1 MQQIQLIGIERAQN
15 GIDIGFDF
23 IAGILLGDYVAF
35 PCAAAVA
42 LFQIHRPPRNVEVVH
57 AGDSFL
63 GIDSRSEFLRRA
75 EKHPDFPFVHGV
87 EHRLPHLVARG
98 FLYEA
103 DLLRRNTVVFDQF
116 AFDLRIYVPN
126 AGFIGREI
134 AKDHLRAFLI
144 FVSPVVFC
152 DVGGTAAG
160 LVARRIRIRGTY
172 QPHVERELVGVH
184 RHQQHQGFD
193 LPVAQ
198 VGASD
203 MFGISR
209 LGEEHQ
215 FVQKRLLIVGHRYL
229 A

>member
-15 GIDIGFDF
+15 GIDIGFDL

-57 AGDSFL
+57 ADDPLL

-75 EKHPDFPFVHGV
+75 EEHPDFPFVHGV

-116 AFDLRIYVPN
+116 AFDLRIDVPD
-126 AGFIGREI
+126 AGLIGREV

-144 FVSPVVFC
+144 FVSPVVFS

-160 LVARRIRIRGTY
+160 LVAR
-172 QPHVERELVGVH
+172 
-184 RHQQHQGFD
+184 
-193 LPVAQ
+193 
-198 VGASD
+198 
-203 MFGISR
+203 
-209 LGEEHQ
+209 
-215 FVQKRLLIVGHRYL
+215 
-229 A
+229 